1 MCRGRGQVSRVLMR
15 ASKRGRGVLGKRDM
29 AWAAVVDVE
38 SADRPVHTPWM
49 YTTTPYEV
57 IAPFGNHMYLV
68 LQNHISTP
76 SQKAD

>member
-1 MCRGRGQVSRVLMR
+1 
-15 ASKRGRGVLGKRDM
+15 M

-49 YTTTPYEV
+49 YTTTPHEV
-57 IAPFGNHMYLV
+57 IAAFGNHMYLV